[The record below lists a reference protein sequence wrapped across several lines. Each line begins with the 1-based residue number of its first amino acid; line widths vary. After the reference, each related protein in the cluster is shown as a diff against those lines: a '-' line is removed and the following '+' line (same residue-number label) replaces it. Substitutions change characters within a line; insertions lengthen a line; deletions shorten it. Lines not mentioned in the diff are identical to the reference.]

1 MVLMIMRAPVDAAK
15 LEELARRDP
24 NPFEQ
29 VKESALRVGGIRRHR
44 IFATD
49 SEIIVVDEWDS
60 PEQFQRFMAESTE
73 IAQVFADAGVTVQPQ
88 IEFARQIN
96 LGDEI
101 G

>member
-1 MVLMIMRAPVDAAK
+1 MVLMIMRAPADAAT
-15 LEELARRDP
+15 LEEMSRRDP

-29 VKESALRVGGIRRHR
+29 VREQALQVGGIRRHR

-73 IAQVFADAGVTVQPQ
+73 IQKVFADAGVTVQPK
-88 IEFARQIN
+88 IEFAREID